1 MAKTKK
7 ETIKEEIIEKAAPV
21 EPVEQTGA
29 AAIKQKKA
37 AKIEEPK
44 VEPIANDLTVDVA
57 SAVNGE
63 LIWVSKRTGYKVIW
77 NEFGEKNPLTVADL
91 LDMRNGDR
99 AFFVNNWV
107 TIEDPRADEIMK
119 HLGIDKFYKLIKSV
133 DDLDEII
140 LGMDPDKIKTALPK
154 FSYSLKETII
164 LRAQELK
171 NEGRLDSSRRI
182 KALEDGTGMEIDV

>member
-7 ETIKEEIIEKAAPV
+7 ETIKEEIIEKAASV
-21 EPVEQTGA
+21 CSTGA

-44 VEPIANDLTVDVA
+44 VEPIASDLTVDVA

>member
-1 MAKTKK
+1 
-7 ETIKEEIIEKAAPV
+7 
-21 EPVEQTGA
+21 
-29 AAIKQKKA
+29 
-37 AKIEEPK
+37 
-44 VEPIANDLTVDVA
+44 
-57 SAVNGE
+57 
-63 LIWVSKRTGYKVIW
+63 
-77 NEFGEKNPLTVADL
+77 
-91 LDMRNGDR
+91 MRNGDR

>member
-7 ETIKEEIIEKAAPV
+7 ETIKEEIVKKAAPV
-21 EPVEQTGA
+21 EQTEA

-107 TIEDPRADEIMK
+107 TIEDSRADEIMK

>member
-21 EPVEQTGA
+21 EQTEA

-44 VEPIANDLTVDVA
+44 VEPITNDLTVDVA
-57 SAVNGE
+57 SAV
-63 LIWVSKRTGYKVIW
+63 KRTGYKVIW

-119 HLGIDKFYKLIKSV
+119 YLGIDKFYKLIKSV
-133 DDLDEII
+133 DDLDEIV
-140 LGMDPDKIKTALPK
+140 LGMDPDKIKAVLPK

>member
-7 ETIKEEIIEKAAPV
+7 ETIKEEIVKKAA
-21 EPVEQTGA
+21 PVEQTGA
-29 AAIKQKKA
+29 AVIKQKKA

-44 VEPIANDLTVDVA
+44 VEPITNDLTVDVA

>member
-21 EPVEQTGA
+21 EQTEA

-44 VEPIANDLTVDVA
+44 VEPITNDLTVDVA

-119 HLGIDKFYKLIKSV
+119 YLGIDKFYKLIKSV
-133 DDLDEII
+133 DDLDEIV
-140 LGMDPDKIKTALPK
+140 LGMDPDKIKAVLPK

-171 NEGRLDSSRRI
+171 SEGRLDSSRRI